1 MGYLENVKQGADAIL
16 GVVQHKRMITSVS
29 SNTTVTAEQSGTTFV
44 VSRQSG
50 GSGCVLTL
58 PATQAGLEYEFFFL
72 TLPTDS
78 TPHALSPVAADKFI
92 GLGLSGVDNKDLQHP
107 VASDA
112 IGDWVRI
119 VGDADG
125 DGWLIMGARGT
136 FAIES

>member
-1 MGYLENVKQGADAIL
+1 MPVHNVKRREDTLLGAVLA
-16 GVVQHKRMITSVS
+16 KRPITSINT
-29 SNTTVTAEQSGTTFV
+29 NTTITAEQTGTTFI

-50 GSGCVLTL
+50 GSGCVISL
-58 PATQAGLEYEFFFL
+58 PATSLGLEYEFFIL

-78 TPHALSPVAADKFI
+78 VAHALSPVAADKFI

-119 VGDADG
+119 VGDG
-125 DGWLIMGARGT
+125 NDGWLIIGARGT

>member
-1 MGYLENVKQGADAIL
+1 MPVHNVKRREDTLLGAVNSKQPLASIN
-16 GVVQHKRMITSVS
+16 T
-29 SNTTVTAEQSGTTFV
+29 NTTITAEQTGTMFI

-50 GSGCVLTL
+50 GSGCVISL
-58 PATQAGLEYEFFFL
+58 PATSPGLEYKFFIL

-78 TPHALSPVAADKFI
+78 VPHALSPVAADKFI

-112 IGDWVRI
+112 IGDWVHI
-119 VGDADG
+119 VADG
-125 DGWLIMGARGT
+125 NDGWLIDGARGT

>member
-1 MGYLENVKQGADAIL
+1 MPLYNVKQGEDAVL
-16 GVVQHKRMITSVS
+16 GELGFKRPVVSVS
-29 SNTTVTAEQSGTTFV
+29 SDTTITAGQTGTLFV

-58 PATQAGLEYEFFFL
+58 PSTTKGLFYEVIIL

-78 TPHALSPVAADKFI
+78 VPHALSPAAADKFI

-112 IGDWVRI
+112 IGDWVRV
-119 VGDADG
+119 VGDGA
-125 DGWLIMGARGT
+125 DGWLIIGSRGT

>member
-1 MGYLENVKQGADAIL
+1 MPVRNVKQGEDVRL
-16 GVVQHKRMITSVS
+16 GAVNAKRPIASINT
-29 SNTTVTAEQSGTTFV
+29 NTTITAEQTNTLFI

-50 GSGCVLTL
+50 GSGCVITL
-58 PATQAGLEYEFFFL
+58 PATQAGLEYEFFIL

-78 TPHALSPVAADKFI
+78 VPHALSPVAADKFI

-119 VGDADG
+119 TADG
-125 DGWLIMGARGT
+125 NDGWLIVGARGT